1 MQSKRALLVN
11 APSAFNIYGR
21 SKVRTAVPVLPVMSL
36 AVLAGELRRAGHDP
50 RIVDLAISAEEPMER
65 IAKIIREWQPDLV
78 GVTAT
83 TPIFSEASE
92 IVRIA
97 RQILGDKVL
106 CVTGGP
112 HPQAMPEECLRKS
125 EFDVVVMHDG
135 EQTIVELIGIGR
147 PTDFSAFKDVL
158 GICYLD
164 REEFKKNAS
173 RPMPKDLDGYAMP
186 AFDLFEIENYKCSR
200 VISRQ
205 NPVGPIE
212 MTRGCPFGCTFCNR
226 ARTKFRIKSVDRT
239 LAELQ
244 EMKRLGFREFHI
256 VDDQFTSN
264 PKHAKAVLEAIIKAD
279 LKMTW
284 NLRTGLRV
292 DMVDDEFMDLARRA
306 GCYQMG
312 VGFESGSQDGLDAI
326 DKGIDLQ
333 ESIDA
338 VAMAKRHGIE
348 IVGFF
353 MIGLPGETVEQMRST
368 MKFARDL
375 DPTFAKCTIV
385 VPFPGTALFEQY
397 KKEGLIKSFDWN
409 RYNFHS
415 PGEIY
420 NHPHLS
426 WKVLRK
432 NYNKFHREFYFRP
445 KYLKDRLREAS
456 ERHGPMH
463 VAWMMWYALLTFGP
477 KGLLRVT

>member
-1 MQSKRALLVN
+1 
-11 APSAFNIYGR
+11 
-21 SKVRTAVPVLPVMSL
+21 
-36 AVLAGELRRAGHDP
+36 
-50 RIVDLAISAEEPMER
+50 
-65 IAKIIREWQPDLV
+65 
-78 GVTAT
+78 
-83 TPIFSEASE
+83 
-92 IVRIA
+92 
-97 RQILGDKVL
+97 
-106 CVTGGP
+106 
-112 HPQAMPEECLRKS
+112 
-125 EFDVVVMHDG
+125 
-135 EQTIVELIGIGR
+135 
-147 PTDFSAFKDVL
+147 
-158 GICYLD
+158 
-164 REEFKKNAS
+164 
-173 RPMPKDLDGYAMP
+173 
-186 AFDLFEIENYKCSR
+186 
-200 VISRQ
+200 
-205 NPVGPIE
+205 
-212 MTRGCPFGCTFCNR
+212 
-226 ARTKFRIKSVDRT
+226 
-239 LAELQ
+239 
-244 EMKRLGFREFHI
+244 
-256 VDDQFTSN
+256 
-264 PKHAKAVLEAIIKAD
+264 VLEAIIKAD

-353 MIGLPGETVEQMRST
+353 MIGLPGETVDQMRST

-420 NHPHLS
+420 NHPNLS

-445 KYLKDRLREAS
+445 KYLKDRLKEAS

-477 KGLLRVT
+477 KGLLKVT